1 MLCPAAYLENFV
13 RGIVV
18 TTADG
23 MWYYGVKGGL
33 FAWFRSE
40 IGFISKNCGTLALR
54 KNLD

>member
-1 MLCPAAYLENFV
+1 M

-40 IGFISKNCGTLALR
+40 IGFISKN
-54 KNLD
+54 